1 MRLSLVL
8 IPLTI
13 SVSEA
18 FSMLSPRGFF
28 PQRFTKYLQDI
39 DEMFEMDWPSTFME
53 KQLQEF
59 KDMLPSTEKSSGEM
73 TTFKR
78 ASPRYEVIDDHER
91 FEVKLDV
98 PGFKPDEIEVGLKA
112 GGRILT
118 ITGYHEAKEEGRQFQ
133 SQFQQNFSL
142 DPSILTDELSANFQG
157 DRLIVSA
164 PRKAERLPESRK
176 IPIKMIAGGGK
187 ESGET
192 EGKAKKGGTKEEG
205 VKP

>member
-1 MRLSLVL
+1 M
-8 IPLTI
+8 I

-53 KQLQEF
+53 KQLEEF
-59 KDMLPSTEKSSGEM
+59 KDMLPSPSAEKSGAM

-142 DPSILTDELSANFQG
+142 DPSILTNELTANFQG
-157 DRLIVSA
+157 ERLIVTA

-176 IPIKMIAGGGK
+176 IPINMIA
-187 ESGET
+187 SGEETGGT
-192 EGKAKKGGTKEEG
+192 EGKTKGETKEG

>member
-1 MRLSLVL
+1 
-8 IPLTI
+8 
-13 SVSEA
+13 
-18 FSMLSPRGFF
+18 MLSPRGFF

-53 KQLQEF
+53 KQLEEF
-59 KDMLPSTEKSSGEM
+59 KDMLPSTKTGEKSGAM
-73 TTFKR
+73 ATFKR
-78 ASPRYEVIDDHER
+78 ASPRYEVTDDHER

-118 ITGYHEAKEEGRQFQ
+118 ITGFHETKEEGRQFQ

-142 DPSILTDELSANFQG
+142 DPSILTDELSANFEG
-157 DRLIVSA
+157 ERLIVGA

-176 IPIKMIAGGGK
+176 IPIKMIAGGGGG
-187 ESGET
+187 ESGEM
-192 EGKAKKGGTKEEG
+192 EGKASKEGTKEG